1 MAEYPIKEKK
11 IKNPYDYYPYT
22 DEQHPSRIASSTQTY
37 PDIKKPLKPLKISTF
52 EEDVNDIAFELVQLL
67 IKKHKDYGPK
77 NINNSPYGAI
87 QGLVVRMW
95 DKIARIVNLTRNGRH
110 AENEPLE
117 DSFMDLANYAI
128 IGLMVQRGKWP
139 NE

>member
-1 MAEYPIKEKK
+1 MSDYPH
-11 IKNPYDYYPYT
+11 KNKNNIYPRDFDYQKMGSGSISAYPP
-22 DEQHPSRIASSTQTY
+22 QPQKL
-37 PDIKKPLKPLKISTF
+37 PPLPPLKSAKISAF

-67 IKKHKDYGPK
+67 LQKHKDYGPK
-77 NINNSPYGAI
+77 NINNSPYGAT

-95 DKIARIVNLTRNGRH
+95 DKIARIVNLTAKGRH

-117 DSFMDLANYAI
+117 DSFKDLANYAI

-139 NE
+139 TE

>member
-1 MAEYPIKEKK
+1 MAEYPQMRDKHLDYEEMFKKDAIEKK
-11 IKNPYDYYPYT
+11 YT
-22 DEQHPSRIASSTQTY
+22 IPT
-37 PDIKKPLKPLKISTF
+37 PKKAVKISTF

-67 IKKHKDYGPK
+67 LQKHKDYGPK
-77 NINNSPYGAI
+77 NINNSPYGAT

-95 DKIARIVNLTRNGRH
+95 DKIARIVNLTANKRH

-117 DSFMDLANYAI
+117 DSFKDLANYAI

-139 NE
+139 SE